1 MNHGSKV
8 SGEGDALKNFIPSA
22 ECTGS
27 HTEVIQEG
35 EGSTSF
41 AW

>member
-1 MNHGSKV
+1 M
-8 SGEGDALKNFIPSA
+8 SGEGDALKNFIPGA

-35 EGSTSF
+35 ESSDSP